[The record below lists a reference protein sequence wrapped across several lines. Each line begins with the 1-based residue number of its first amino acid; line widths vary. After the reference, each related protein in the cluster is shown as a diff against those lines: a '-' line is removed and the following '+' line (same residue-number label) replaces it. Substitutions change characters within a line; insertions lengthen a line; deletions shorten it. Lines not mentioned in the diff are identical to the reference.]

1 MFPSYLSVARIDQTI
16 QAALSEDVGT
26 GDIST
31 LATIDPNKQ
40 ATARFLAKADG
51 VLAGIWVA
59 ERVFKQV
66 DPAINVSWTAHEGDW
81 VEKGVWFGAVEGP
94 ARSVLTAERLA
105 LNFMQR
111 MSGIATATRRMVDAA
126 RPYRAKILDTRKTV
140 PGLRELDKWAVL
152 IGGGKNHRIGLYDM
166 MMIKDNHIAA
176 AGGIRKAL
184 DAAREYIKNKELGVE
199 IEIETRTLDEVREVL
214 TAGGA
219 DRIMLDNMTKKKSDG
234 SLDVT
239 ILSEAVQLIAGK
251 FKTEASG
258 NVTLETIPQIAA
270 TGVDFIS
277 SGSLTHSVTAMDISL
292 KIRLD

>member
-1 MFPSYLSVARIDQTI
+1 MLPSYLSVARIDQAI
-16 QAALSEDVGT
+16 QLALSEDVGT
-26 GDIST
+26 GDIAT
-31 LATIDPNKQ
+31 LATIDPHKQ
-40 ATARFLAKADG
+40 ATAQFLAKADG

-59 ERVFKQV
+59 ERVFEQV
-66 DPAINVSWTAHEGDW
+66 DSAINVSWAAREGDW
-81 VEKGVWFGAVEGP
+81 IEKGVWFGTVEGP
-94 ARSVLTAERLA
+94 ARSVLVAERLV

-126 RPYRAKILDTRKTV
+126 KPHPAQILDTRKTV

-166 MMIKDNHIAA
+166 MMIKDNHITA

-184 DAAREYIKNKELGVE
+184 DAARAYLRSKALAVE

-214 TAGGA
+214 AAGGA
-219 DRIMLDNMTKKKSDG
+219 DRIMLDNMTQKRPDG
-234 SLDVT
+234 SLEVT
-239 ILSEAVQLIAGK
+239 LLSEAVKLIAGK